1 MSKALKTHE
10 SQCSPQELLDKLTS
24 WKISYSLYEHEAL
37 FTVEDTKRANLDI
50 PGTHCRNLYLR
61 DNKKKNYL
69 VVLRDE
75 TPLDMKKLSD
85 VIGSGRLSFGS
96 ADRLWEFLG
105 VRPGSV
111 CPFATINDID
121 KQVQVILEQA
131 MMESELID
139 FHPLDNTMTVAIT
152 PEGLR
157 SFFRQIGRDDVREV
171 DLSSAQPT

>member
-1 MSKALKTHE
+1 MSKALKTNE
-10 SQCSPQELLDKLTS
+10 SPCSPQDLLDKLS
-24 WKISYSLYEHEAL
+24 NWKIAYTLYKHEAL

-50 PGTHCRNLYLR
+50 PGTHCRNLYPR

-75 TPLDMKKLSD
+75 TPLDMKKLSN

-111 CPFATINDID
+111 CPFASINDTD
-121 KQVQVILEQA
+121 HQVQIILEQA
-131 MMESELID
+131 MMECDLID

-157 SFFRQIGRDDVREV
+157 TFFRNIGRDDVREV
-171 DLSSAQPT
+171 DLTDAHPT